1 MPSPSASDTS
11 PCGFQSVARPNVGL
25 ERVESKDGTII
36 AYDRLGAGDPVIL
49 VGGASVDRSPLAG
62 LAERLGERF
71 AVYNYDRRGRGESV
85 DTEPY
90 APEREVE
97 DIAAVVAAVGGPAH
111 LFGSSSG
118 AALALLAAA
127 SGLPV
132 RKLALWE
139 PPFVLDY
146 GTPRPSAPSA
156 PVHRRLLEG
165 GGDAVEFFMA
175 RAVGLPPEYAAQV
188 RNSPAWAEL
197 EQARAQLAYDAE
209 IMGDYSLPRQRAGQ
223 VTASTLVLWGDASFP
238 FLAATAAACA
248 HALPDGRALRLE
260 GQSHVVDSDVLAR
273 VLAEFFAG

>member
-62 LAERLGERF
+62 LADRLGERF

-209 IMGDYSLPRQRAGQ
+209 IMGDYSLPRRAGQ